1 MTDSKLRFSLH
12 HVALW
17 LALGLVLLGLV
28 VSPALA
34 NTVSPQT
41 ALRGT
46 DTPWP
51 TMPIIGTYVTP
62 AKTPPIPIPPPMPTP
77 KSSGDDVVVVMLL
90 GSDTITAGAASRT
103 DVIVLVAIDRTV
115 GSVTMLQIPRD
126 LYVYIPNHS
135 MDKINTVM
143 NTGNVDGGTGGG
155 AKLIADTILY
165 NFGIKVDFYAH
176 VNFVEFQ
183 DLIAKLGGLDIS
195 VDCAIQDFR
204 LKSPTL
210 EYNDPKSWELYTLPM
225 GYRHLDP
232 YMALW
237 YVRTRA
243 SSSDFDRGRR
253 EIDVL
258 RAIWREAKGAGLLN
272 QVTTL
277 WPEAQQIVETD
288 MSLQDILGFV
298 PTALSLQ
305 PEHIQRIQLQLYKDF
320 TVGNNL
326 GYYALI
332 PKRDAFQT
340 AAQNF
345 VLPPPQNRLN
355 GEAPTVQIGAALPLH
370 GLDQVAADRLAWDG
384 FASTVIGTEGIVNR
398 AATVIYDYTGNAKPS
413 SLQTMM
419 KDLRVPA
426 ADVIQQPDPNRTVD
440 FRVEIG
446 HDYANCMYSLPSG
459 STVTPQPNK

>member
-1 MTDSKLRFSLH
+1 MFDVNFRASLRH
-12 HVALW
+12 IALW
-17 LALGLVLLGLV
+17 LALGLALLGV
-28 VSPALA
+28 AVSPALA
-34 NTVSPQT
+34 HTPVSQ
-41 ALRGT
+41 AAVRGT
-46 DTPWP
+46 NTPWP
-51 TMPIIGTYVTP
+51 TMPIIGTYTTP
-62 AKTPPIPIPPPMPTP
+62 IKTPPIPIPPAMPTP
-77 KSSGDDVVVVMLL
+77 KPSGDDIVVVMLL
-90 GSDTITAGAASRT
+90 GSDTITPGAASRT

-115 GSVTMLQIPRD
+115 GSVTMMQLPRD

-135 MDKINTVM
+135 MDKINTIM

-155 AKLIADTILY
+155 AKLLADTLLY

-183 DLIAKLGGLDIS
+183 DLIGKLGGLDIS

-210 EYNDPKSWELYTLPM
+210 NYNDPNSWELYTLPM
-225 GYRHLDP
+225 GFRHLDP
-232 YMALW
+232 YMSLW

-253 EIDVL
+253 EMDVL

-277 WPEAQQIVETD
+277 WPEAQKIVETD

-298 PTALSLQ
+298 PAALSLQ

-320 TVGNNL
+320 TVGKNL
-326 GYYALI
+326 GYYALV
-332 PKRDAFQT
+332 PNRDAFQT
-340 AAQNF
+340 AVQNF

-384 FASTVIGTEGIVNR
+384 FASNVIGTEGVVNR

-419 KDLRVPA
+419 KELRVPA
-426 ADVIQQPDPNRTVD
+426 GDVIQQPDPNRTVD

-446 HDYANCMYSLPSG
+446 HDYANCLYALPSG